1 MVRGRV
7 VVVGLDPWGVVGV
20 LVVEV
25 VVVLAGQINYRGTH
39 TIAVR

>member
-1 MVRGRV
+1 

-20 LVVEV
+20 LVVAVVEV
-25 VVVLAGQINYRGTH
+25 VVVLVGQRNYRGTH